1 MWTSHVLRR
10 SIQEPTNLSHVKEKN
25 SNPKKIAIENRVLAK
40 YKIVDV
46 W

>member
-1 MWTSHVLRR
+1 MYFVGQYKDL
-10 SIQEPTNLSHVKEKN
+10 QNLSHVKEKN
-25 SNPKKIAIENRVLAK
+25 SNPKKIAIENRVIAI